1 MNYGSLTGWIF
12 VQVLMVVVAVS
23 SQAQMKMKPEMK
35 MKRAMKMKPA
45 MKMKHGMKMKP
56 GMKMEM
62 ATEGVFEGVGEV
74 IAVVPAK
81 NQIVLDHKEI
91 KGFMKAMTMGYPV
104 ESKALLNGLKPGDA
118 IKFKIDAAK
127 KKIISVERLK

>member
-1 MNYGSLTGWIF
+1 MKYGTLTGGIF
-12 VQVLMVVVAVS
+12 VQALVVVVAVS

-35 MKRAMKMKPA
+35 MKPA
-45 MKMKHGMKMKP
+45 
-56 GMKMEM
+56 MKMEM
-62 ATEGVFEGVGEV
+62 ATQGIFEGMGKV

-81 NQIVLDHKEI
+81 SQIVMEHEEI

-118 IKFKIDAAK
+118 VKFKIDAAK